1 MNKKDAAFWFGLAF
15 ALVGGGMD
23 AFFLI
28 KYFAG
33 TLAMEPGAE
42 IPTLVLGLVVGTTAL
57 AAGIYAIVYSRQKK
71 DSNP

>member
-1 MNKKDAAFWFGLAF
+1 MNNKNATFWFGLAF
-15 ALVGGGMD
+15 VLVGAGMD

-57 AAGIYAIVYSRQKK
+57 AAGIFALYRVWKSSQ
-71 DSNP
+71 